1 MSFTK
6 VKALVIVFVLV
17 LFTGLFAVG
26 CKMEPKNSWVNTKSM
41 PGNTFSKHYKS
52 DAKANN
58 STIVYLGPDKD
69 SPKVDFG
76 PKDVSFNFRDL
87 K

>member
-1 MSFTK
+1 MVFTN
-6 VKALVIVFVLV
+6 VKAAVILFVL
-17 LFTGLFAVG
+17 LLCFGLFFVI
-26 CKMEPKNSWVNTKSM
+26 CKPQHKNSWVNTKSM
-41 PGNTFSKHYKS
+41 PGNTFQNHWKS
-52 DAKANN
+52 DAKSNN

-69 SPKVDFG
+69 SPNVNFG